1 LAFPAVEGKRTAKVR
16 MVNAYLPSLCAA
28 AEKDPELAKALI
40 RVFGLK
46 DQPQGLMRPDRA
58 LRVIRAN
65 L

>member
-1 LAFPAVEGKRTAKVR
+1 
-16 MVNAYLPSLCAA
+16 MCAA

-46 DQPQGLMRPDRA
+46 DQPQSLMRPDRA
-58 LRVIRAN
+58 LRVLRAS